1 MEGRSFYMRRHAY
14 GILLLTQH
22 AGRAVGRGEE
32 SSTARLIRC
41 GKSNKKAITLEFI
54 RKSQAGSSFRHGAYG
69 IRTHGLNNANV
80 ARSQL
85 R

>member
-1 MEGRSFYMRRHAY
+1 MADPGSRLDIQVAVLIKGGEISPFLQGLASQKSRCTEFRSVKKRKS
-14 GILLLTQH
+14 LLL
-22 AGRAVGRGEE
+22 
-32 SSTARLIRC
+32 
-41 GKSNKKAITLEFI
+41 
-54 RKSQAGSSFRHGAYG
+54 QAFPLPGAYG